1 MMRARLEREKEKRLV
16 FKVTRRDEEEL
27 EYYMLFNAVAA

>member
-1 MMRARLEREKEKRLV
+1 MIKAGLKERERLT
-16 FKVTRRDEEEL
+16 FKVTKRDEEEL